1 MYNVQFMLYIMYKF
15 SQNVQ
20 ECTILLNFQI
30 HCVQNVHSS
39 HPELLLQSW
48 RKFELIHLGTL
59 RPLGFK
65 KYLCIPFYCIAPKL
79 RTKDLYIKCYI

>member
-1 MYNVQFMLYIMYKF
+1 MTYFKSILYHKISLNIADILLKYYIHIFFLYKILLKMYNVQFMIYIVYRF

-39 HPELLLQSW
+39 HPED
-48 RKFELIHLGTL
+48 IN
-59 RPLGFK
+59 
-65 KYLCIPFYCIAPKL
+65 
-79 RTKDLYIKCYI
+79 

>member
-1 MYNVQFMLYIMYKF
+1 MQHKFYNIYTHLLHKKWLKMYNVQFKVYIVYRF

-39 HPELLLQSW
+39 HPV
-48 RKFELIHLGTL
+48 
-59 RPLGFK
+59 
-65 KYLCIPFYCIAPKL
+65 
-79 RTKDLYIKCYI
+79 YIDQPSDVSIVE